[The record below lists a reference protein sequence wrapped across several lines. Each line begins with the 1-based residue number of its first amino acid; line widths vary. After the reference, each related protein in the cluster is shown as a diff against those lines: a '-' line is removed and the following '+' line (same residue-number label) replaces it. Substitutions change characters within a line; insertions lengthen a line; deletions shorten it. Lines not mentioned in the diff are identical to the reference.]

1 MIFRG
6 RIFINSTVCIK
17 EQIINW
23 CFLFQPDDQEVYD
36 DGEAGDIYDEEV
48 GIGPEDVYDDGEIG
62 QEVYNELEE
71 DMPPPIPA
79 APRVSL

>member
-1 MIFRG
+1 MY
-6 RIFINSTVCIK
+6 IK